1 MISSHGDT
9 NSRSTCWLPFPP
21 SMELA
26 WVTTGPQASR
36 ILTLKRP
43 LRMGILCSALLMS
56 PYVFFFLF
64 FIILW
69 NHWQPC
75 SGALEHPA
83 IVAMINYTFGL
94 KELCPALGMPCE
106 DWRSKLES
114 LSVQMFVY
122 TVSGITGVEQ
132 HQNPSYKCIKW
143 GLAKWALATL
153 ELICAM
159 RVVIVEDELR

>member
-1 MISSHGDT
+1 MGTDRTTVQQNIEKALENGNFVFCSYD
-9 NSRSTCWLPFPP
+9 
-21 SMELA
+21 
-26 WVTTGPQASR
+26 VTV
-36 ILTLKRP
+36 
-43 LRMGILCSALLMS
+43 C
-56 PYVFFFLF
+56 FFFLF
-64 FIILW
+64 FIVLW
-69 NHWQPC
+69 NHWQPH

-83 IVAMINYTFGL
+83 IVAVIDYTFRL
-94 KELCPALGMPCE
+94 KELHPALRVPCE
-106 DWRSKLES
+106 DLRSKLES